1 MSISLLI
8 TVASVIISLGGSE
21 LFGHNGPTKI
31 GEDPFL
37 FFFSSLFSNKK
48 AY

>member
-21 LFGHNGPTKI
+21 LFGHNGPTKK

-37 FFFSSLFSNKK
+37 FFSSLFSNKK